1 MPFRLDLARKMGVTD
16 VVNVD
21 ETRDVP
27 GWFRD
32 QNDGFGVD
40 VVFEMSG
47 SPAAITDAFKI
58 VRNGGRVILF
68 GIPSRPV
75 EIDVAEAMI
84 FKNLNV
90 LALNGRRIFETWY
103 KTRWMLE
110 SGVVDLR
117 PLITHTYP
125 MEKMDLALE
134 QLQAGEAC
142 KIVLLPGEKDG
153 ISRKEIPG
161 TERGEAPQEG
171 PAASQHPKW
180 THR

>member
-1 MPFRLDLARKMGVTD
+1 MGAAHVLNIQETD
-16 VVNVD
+16 
-21 ETRDVP
+21 DVP
-27 GWFRD
+27 GWFRERNED
-32 QNDGFGVD
+32 FGLD
-40 VVFEMSG
+40 IVFEMSG
-47 SPAAITDAFKI
+47 SPRAITDAFKI

-84 FKNLNV
+84 FKNLSV

-117 PLITHTYP
+117 PLITHRYDL
-125 MEKMDLALE
+125 EKMDVALQ
-134 QLQAGEAC
+134 QLHAGEAC
-142 KIVLLPGEKDG
+142 KIVLYPGKEGARAAAADLSETGLDLPTDGE
-153 ISRKEIPG
+153 IEQPG
-161 TERGEAPQEG
+161 VEPPAHLPAP
-171 PAASQHPKW
+171 PKW